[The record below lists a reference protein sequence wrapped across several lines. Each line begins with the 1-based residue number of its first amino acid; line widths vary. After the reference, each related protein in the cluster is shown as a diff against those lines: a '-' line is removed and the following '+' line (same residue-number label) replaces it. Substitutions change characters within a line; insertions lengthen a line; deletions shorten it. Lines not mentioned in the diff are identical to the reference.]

1 MIRRPPRSTRTG
13 TLFPYTTL
21 FQSCL
26 EDGRVKVAA
35 TEELPRCRLQRA
47 VKQVPAQRNL
57 RLESRLREMFANSRP
72 TSGAYAPPASSGLR
86 RIWHHQA
93 CAQQPRPTLHK
104 HERDAVPVQP
114 TPFRDIAELAEGV
127 EHAASSQ
134 PCVVRDI
141 PPAQDGETDLLGRQI
156 DESRRVDGVPE
167 AGHLAFLLSAARI
180 CPRGGFSGSRPG
192 QQHPQLIRRR
202 P

>member
-93 CAQQPRPTLHK
+93 CAQQPRPTLQDRK
-104 HERDAVPVQP
+104 
-114 TPFRDIAELAEGV
+114 
-127 EHAASSQ
+127 S
-134 PCVVRDI
+134 VVW
-141 PPAQDGETDLLGRQI
+141 GK
-156 DESRRVDGVPE
+156 SVSVRVD
-167 AGHLAFLLSAARI
+167 L
-180 CPRGGFSGSRPG
+180 GGRSSSKKEPQSIEHHDPLGSI
-192 QQHPQLIRRR
+192 PQST
-202 P
+202 

>member
-72 TSGAYAPPASSGLR
+72 TSGAYARSEEHTSELQSLMRISSAVFCLKTKKTY
-86 RIWHHQA
+86 ISSSTIKQN
-93 CAQQPRPTLHK
+93 LHN
-104 HERDAVPVQP
+104 QN
-114 TPFRDIAELAEGV
+114 
-127 EHAASSQ
+127 
-134 PCVVRDI
+134 
-141 PPAQDGETDLLGRQI
+141 
-156 DESRRVDGVPE
+156 
-167 AGHLAFLLSAARI
+167 
-180 CPRGGFSGSRPG
+180 
-192 QQHPQLIRRR
+192 
-202 P
+202 